1 MGKQSVSF
9 GGFTLMELMIVIALA
24 AVILAIGAPNFR
36 EFRQNN
42 RLTAVANDFLAS
54 VSLARTEAV
63 KRQNPVSLCASDNP
77 AAADA
82 SCAPGDFSRWIVFED
97 ANGNCERDADEPI
110 LRAEVGRNEGGDS
123 TLEQRRQLNAVADGD
138 CVSIGRTG
146 FTRDLD
152 ASASRFLFCDG
163 RGVDVQSGTGQSLG
177 RGIILNRTGRAQ
189 ITRDPAIISSWE
201 LECPP

>member
-1 MGKQSVSF
+1 
-9 GGFTLMELMIVIALA
+9 MELMIVIALA

-54 VSLARTEAV
+54 VTLARTEAV

-77 AAADA
+77 ADAAATCSD
-82 SCAPGDFSRWIVFED
+82 GDFSRWIVFED
-97 ANGNCERDADEPI
+97 ANGNCERDADEAI

-123 TLEQRRQLNAVADGD
+123 DLERRRQLNAVADGS

-146 FTRDLD
+146 FTRDLPD
-152 ASASRFLFCDG
+152 SASRFVFCDG
-163 RGVDVQSGTGQSLG
+163 RGIDLQPGTEQSLG

-189 ITRDPAIISSWE
+189 ITRDPAIIASWE
-201 LECPP
+201 LECAL

>member
-1 MGKQSVSF
+1 MGKQSVSVR
-9 GGFTLMELMIVIALA
+9 GFTLMELMIVIALA
-24 AVILAIGAPNFR
+24 AVILAIGTPNFR

-54 VSLARTEAV
+54 VALARTEAV
-63 KRQNPVSLCASDNP
+63 KRQNPVSLCASDTP
-77 AAADA
+77 SDATA
-82 SCAPGDFSRWIVFED
+82 SCADGSFTRWIVFED
-97 ANGNCERDADEPI
+97 ANGDCERDADEPI
-110 LRAEVGRNEGGDS
+110 LRAEVGRNEGGGS
-123 TLEQRRQLNAVADGD
+123 TLEQRRELKAVADGG

-146 FTRDLD
+146 FTRDLPT
-152 ASASRFLFCDG
+152 SASRFLFCDG
-163 RGVDVQSGTGQSLG
+163 RGIEVQPGTEQSLG

>member
-1 MGKQSVSF
+1 MSV

-42 RLTAVANDFLAS
+42 RLTAVANDFLAG

-63 KRQNPVSLCASDNP
+63 KRQSPVSLCASDNP
-77 AAADA
+77 DAAAA
-82 SCAPGDFSRWIVFED
+82 TCSAGDFSRWIIFED
-97 ANGNCERDADEPI
+97 TNGNCERDAGEAI
-110 LRAEVGRNEGGDS
+110 LRAEVGRDEGGDS
-123 TLEQRRQLNAVADGD
+123 ALEQRRQLSAVADGD

-152 ASASRFLFCDG
+152 SSASRFLFCDG
-163 RGVDVQSGTGQSLG
+163 RGVDVQPGTGQSLG

-189 ITRDPAIISSWE
+189 ITRDPVIISSWE

>member
-1 MGKQSVSF
+1 
-9 GGFTLMELMIVIALA
+9 MELMIVIALV

-54 VSLARTEAV
+54 VTLARTEAV
-63 KRQNPVSLCASDNP
+63 KRQSPVSLCGSDNP
-77 AAADA
+77 EAATAT
-82 SCAPGDFSRWIVFED
+82 CVEGDFSRWIVFED
-97 ANGNCERDADEPI
+97 ADGDCERDADEPI
-110 LRAEVGRNEGGDS
+110 LRAEIGRNDGGDS
-123 TLEQRRQLNAVADGD
+123 DLEQRRQLRSVADGS

-146 FTRDLD
+146 FTRDVAD
-152 ASASRFLFCDG
+152 SATRFVFCDG
-163 RGVDVQSGTGQSLG
+163 RGIDLQPGTDQSLG

-189 ITRDPAIISSWE
+189 ITRDATIISSWE